1 LQSYYSQIRI
11 FLYSLIY
18 GMYSLAELR
27 PGMAIIVDGEPHLVL
42 RAQHS
47 KQARGTGVAKTTVRN
62 LITGAVFPKTFQGS
76 EKIEPADIGYTKA
89 QFLYSDGAE
98 YHFMDSTDF
107 SQFTF
112 TEDDLGDQKYFLV
125 DGMDV
130 DIQNFDNKPIS
141 VRIPPKVVLTIA
153 NTDPGVKGD
162 TASGGTKPATTET
175 GLVVNVPFF
184 IEIGEKIRINTESHE
199 YVERA

>member
-1 LQSYYSQIRI
+1 
-11 FLYSLIY
+11 
-18 GMYSLAELR
+18 
-27 PGMAIIVDGEPHLVL
+27 
-42 RAQHS
+42 
-47 KQARGTGVAKTTVRN
+47 
-62 LITGAVFPKTFQGS
+62 
-76 EKIEPADIGYTKA
+76 
-89 QFLYSDGAE
+89 
-98 YHFMDSTDF
+98 MDSTDF